1 MRNMAVQTKGVLL
14 SGFLLI
20 LTTIIT
26 TGCGSTEPDHLSGG
40 EPRGGQIPSETSAPE
55 DSSSPAITT
64 PTLLLREG
72 SEGTSAP
79 VLTPTP
85 VPAPTSTPT
94 SPAQPTTEVPVATTT
109 AKTAVDIGEGS
120 VPPDPDYERAF
131 RDARLS
137 PSGWDTDFRFHTVP
151 YSEIRSVIPRDNI
164 PSIDS
169 PAFVSPT
176 EASAWLK
183 DVEPVVFP

>member
-26 TGCGSTEPDHLSGG
+26 TACGSTEPDHLSGG

-64 PTLLLREG
+64 PTLSLREG

-94 SPAQPTTEVPVATTT
+94 SPAQPTTEVPTWQPQRRKQRSILEKAVCRPTRTTKGHSGT
-109 AKTAVDIGEGS
+109 QDS
-120 VPPDPDYERAF
+120 VPAGGIRTSDSTQF
-131 RDARLS
+131 L
-137 PSGWDTDFRFHTVP
+137 TV
-151 YSEIRSVIPRDNI
+151 R
-164 PSIDS
+164 
-169 PAFVSPT
+169 
-176 EASAWLK
+176 
-183 DVEPVVFP
+183 